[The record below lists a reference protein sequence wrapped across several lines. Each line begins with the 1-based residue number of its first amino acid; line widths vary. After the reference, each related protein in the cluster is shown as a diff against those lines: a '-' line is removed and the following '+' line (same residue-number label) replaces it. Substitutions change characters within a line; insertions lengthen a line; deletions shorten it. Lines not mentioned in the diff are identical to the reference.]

1 MSIDLWSQF
10 VDYLSA
16 PSIGGFVRWVVPAF
30 SGVLLIVK
38 NIQVILDNLD
48 SNRLFGLRYKI
59 RAHKYLSLI
68 DNVEGLDGDSRKSV
82 NSLKNALFDDVKVD
96 IIHAY
101 LNERYKR
108 RFDRFTSELL
118 IYSVAW
124 FVIVSLL
131 TFAEHLL
138 KQSEGKVSDV
148 ETQYALLIISCSL
161 IATLPLLWYI
171 LIELPSRFLR
181 FLCARKLLSRKKMN
195 ELSLNAI
202 LSNLNPGQPYLFIDA
217 TVRSGIPSS
226 PVIGNR
232 YDVSMLDCIDEQQ
245 LDNLKRFELCQVLS
259 RGSGKRVSRLV
270 ESFLQAKECRCQDL
284 VCFVYSRYGLSAIRV
299 TDALRNY
306 GIDAYSIGK
315 VDGRTKELSRTI
327 KEVELLRACGL
338 K

>member
-1 MSIDLWSQF
+1 
-10 VDYLSA
+10 
-16 PSIGGFVRWVVPAF
+16 
-30 SGVLLIVK
+30 
-38 NIQVILDNLD
+38 
-48 SNRLFGLRYKI
+48 
-59 RAHKYLSLI
+59 
-68 DNVEGLDGDSRKSV
+68 
-82 NSLKNALFDDVKVD
+82 
-96 IIHAY
+96 
-101 LNERYKR
+101 
-108 RFDRFTSELL
+108 
-118 IYSVAW
+118 
-124 FVIVSLL
+124 
-131 TFAEHLL
+131 
-138 KQSEGKVSDV
+138 
-148 ETQYALLIISCSL
+148 
-161 IATLPLLWYI
+161 
-171 LIELPSRFLR
+171 
-181 FLCARKLLSRKKMN
+181 MN

-270 ESFLQAKECRCQDL
+270 ESFLQAKEWRCQDL

-306 GIDAYSIGK
+306 GIDAYYIGK